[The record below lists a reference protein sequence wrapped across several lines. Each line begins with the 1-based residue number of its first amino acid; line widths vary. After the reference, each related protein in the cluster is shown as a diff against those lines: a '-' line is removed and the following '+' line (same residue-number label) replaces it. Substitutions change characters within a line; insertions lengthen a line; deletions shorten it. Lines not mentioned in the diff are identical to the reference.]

1 MQTPLVIVAG
11 FLGAGKTTALR
22 QSLPAFIAR
31 GWKPALIL
39 NDLEN
44 ARVDASLFAELSG
57 MVTPVDGS
65 CMCCGDPTELF
76 DALRAIPEEE
86 GRIVFLEA
94 NGASDVLALLEM
106 VAMSPSLARFRP
118 VRCFA
123 VVDVE
128 RWGTRGPYA
137 YLEADQVKAAVAV
150 WINRGAGLAAE
161 ERERRH
167 AEILECAQGAKVC
180 EPVEWADLVADT
192 SRPAFRVLAPA
203 RSRQSPVHELAHSI
217 SVASLSISSYST
229 KDDVE
234 RWMGQLPDSVIRVK
248 GVLTRPPHSWV
259 FQRIEGGFTHWE
271 RLSFSAG
278 IPDVAVL
285 IGAALGEVPAMGES
299 L

>member
-22 QSLPAFIAR
+22 QSLPAFIAQ

-76 DALRAIPEEE
+76 EALRAIPEEE
-86 GRIVFLEA
+86 GRIAFMEA

-106 VAMSPSLARFRP
+106 VAMSPSLTRFRP

-123 VVDVE
+123 VVDLE

-137 YLEADQVKAAVAV
+137 YLESDQVKAAVAV
-150 WINRGAGLAAE
+150 WINRGEKMEGV
-161 ERERRH
+161 ERERRY
-167 AEILECAQGAKVC
+167 AEILECAPLAKVC
-180 EPVEWADLVADT
+180 EPSEWANLVADT
-192 SRPAFRVLAPA
+192 SRPAFRVLAPS
-203 RSRQSPVHELAHSI
+203 RTRQSPVHALAHSI
-217 SVASLSISSYST
+217 SVASIPISSFST

-234 RWMGQLPDSVIRVK
+234 RWMNSLPDAVIRVK
-248 GVLTRPPHSWV
+248 GVMSRPPHSWV

-271 RLSFSAG
+271 RLSFAAG

-285 IGAALGEVPAMGES
+285 IGASLGEVPAMGES